1 MWRTLFL
8 GTFLITTQS
17 LFAQLSTIPPVGPK
31 ALGMGGIS
39 AVNDD
44 LWGVLNNPGGIADL
58 DELGTFVS
66 YRTIFDFAPFNT
78 VSAGV
83 ALPTPFG
90 TAGLGVFRFGDE
102 LFNTQM
108 LSFSMA
114 RKIGIMQLGIKASYL
129 QLNIEGF
136 GSRGVFVADI
146 GGIATLTPELSFG
159 AHIYNFS
166 QSTVSAETQERVP
179 TLIRLALAYEPSEDF
194 TLSVEGEK
202 DVDLDPDIKLGLQY
216 RVIEKLY
223 LRTGFSG
230 LNNTHS
236 FGGGLQ
242 LQRFVVDYAV
252 RVDRDLGSTH
262 NFGLSFYPSR

>member
-1 MWRTLFL
+1 MWRTFFLLLFL
-8 GTFLITTQS
+8 GISFS
-17 LFAQLSTIPPVGPK
+17 VRAQLSTIPPVGPR
-31 ALGMGGIS
+31 ALGMGDIS
-39 AVNDD
+39 AVNAD
-44 LWGVLNNPGGIADL
+44 LWGVLNNPGGIANEE
-58 DELGTFVS
+58 ELAAFVS

-83 ALPTPFG
+83 VSPTKFG
-90 TAGLGVFRFGDE
+90 TVGLGLFRFGDE

-108 LSFSMA
+108 ISLSLA
-114 RKIGIMQLGIKASYL
+114 RKIGIMQLGMKASYL
-129 QLNIEGF
+129 QLNIDGF

-166 QSTVSAETQERVP
+166 QSAVSAETRERVP
-179 TLIRLALAYEPSEDF
+179 TVIRLALAYEPSEEF
-194 TLSVEGEK
+194 RLAIEGEK
-202 DVDLDPDIKLGLQY
+202 DVDLDPDIKLGIQY
-216 RVIEKLY
+216 RVIEDLY

-242 LQRFVVDYAV
+242 LQRFVIDYAV

>member
-1 MWRTLFL
+1 MSRNLLLILF
-8 GTFLITTQS
+8 FS
-17 LFAQLSTIPPVGPK
+17 LTNQAFSQLSTIPPVGPK
-31 ALGMGGIS
+31 ALGMGGVS
-39 AVNDD
+39 AVNADV
-44 LWGVLNNPGGIADL
+44 WGVLNNPGGIADAEAL
-58 DELGTFVS
+58 AAFVS

-83 ALPTPFG
+83 VAPTDLG

-108 LSFSMA
+108 LSISIA

-166 QSTVSAETQERVP
+166 QSALSAETRERVP
-179 TLIRLALAYEPSEDF
+179 TVIRLALSYTPTEAFIFSI
-194 TLSVEGEK
+194 EGEK

-216 RVIEKLY
+216 QLIESLY
-223 LRTGFSG
+223 LRTGF
-230 LNNTHS
+230 
-236 FGGGLQ
+236 F
-242 LQRFVVDYAV
+242 RA
-252 RVDRDLGSTH
+252 
-262 NFGLSFYPSR
+262 